1 MLVEAKKDIFSQLI
15 KEATHDEL
23 VWMNG
28 FLAGL
33 LDQSSLPSAK
43 AGVASA
49 GGAAPAQMAASTQID
64 KLTLLYAS
72 ETGNAK
78 SVATKFAAATKKKGI
93 KTKLASVEQYKLT
106 DLVKEKY
113 LLLIIST
120 QGDGEPPITAIK
132 FYNALHDENLKLD
145 KLQFGVLALG
155 DSSYPLFCQ
164 AGVDVDQQLE
174 LRGGTRKVPLQ
185 KCDTDYASYADSWL
199 DSALGLLAG
208 GQSGDSG
215 AAAAKAAVKA
225 PAAGSHKKIYEGTVV
240 TNFNLND
247 RDSAKRTHHIEI
259 EAEDLVYAPGDALG
273 VVPPNPAQVV
283 QEVLALTEVDPQQT
297 IAWRDQT
304 HSVEDLLSIK
314 AQLLYLPERVVR
326 KYADIAGQEI
336 PDTRMSLVDL
346 LKIYPLKN
354 NQEDFIQVLQIL
366 EPIAPRLY
374 SISSSPEAHGD
385 EIHITVAKDQFYVGE
400 KQETGLCSGYL
411 LDVPVE
417 SKLQFYI
424 HPNKGFKLPPE
435 DKDVIMIGPG
445 TGVAPFRSF
454 LFERDA
460 AGAEGRN
467 WLFFGDQHIASDF
480 LYQTEIQSF
489 LDTGVLTEFNGAF
502 SRDQE
507 KKVYVQDKM
516 RERGAELFEW
526 LENGAYIYI
535 CGAKEPM
542 SFDVEKALTEI
553 IATQKE
559 LSFVEASKYLDALK
573 EQGRFLKDVY

>member
-1 MLVEAKKDIFSQLI
+1 MLVEAKKDIFSRLI

-33 LDQSSLPSAK
+33 LDQGTL
-43 AGVASA
+43 SA
-49 GGAAPAQMAASTQID
+49 GRAQSGAGAPAVTTASTQVD

-78 SVATKFAAATKKKGI
+78 SVATKFATVTKKRGI

-106 DLVKEKY
+106 DLAKEKY
-113 LLLIIST
+113 LLLVIST
-120 QGDGEPPITAIK
+120 QGDGEPPITAVK
-132 FYNALHDENLKLD
+132 FYNAVHDASLKLD
-145 KLQFGVLALG
+145 KLQYGVLALG

-164 AGVDVDQQLE
+164 AGVDVDKQLE
-174 LRGGTRKVPLQ
+174 LRGATRKVPLQ
-185 KCDTDYASYADSWL
+185 KFDTDYAGYTDSWL
-199 DSALGLLAG
+199 DTALGLL
-208 GQSGDSG
+208 SDSTEGG
-215 AAAAKAAVKA
+215 AAQAVAKIPK
-225 PAAGSHKKIYEGTVV
+225 PAGGSHKKIYDGTVI

-259 EAEDLVYAPGDALG
+259 EAEELAYAPGDALG
-273 VVPPNPAQVV
+273 IVPPNPTPVV
-283 QEVLALTEVDPQQT
+283 EEVLALAEIDAQQS
-297 IAWRDQT
+297 IEWRDHKYT
-304 HSVEDLLSIK
+304 VKELLATK

-326 KYADIAGQEI
+326 KYAEIAGQEI

-346 LKIYPLKN
+346 LRIYPLKN
-354 NQEDFIQVLQIL
+354 NQEDFLQVLQIL

-385 EIHITVAKDQFYVGE
+385 EIHITVARDQFYVGE
-400 KQETGLCSGYL
+400 KQESGLCSGYL
-411 LDVPVE
+411 LDVPVDT
-417 SKLQFYI
+417 KLQFYI

-460 AGAEGRN
+460 VGAAGKN
-467 WLFFGDQHIASDF
+467 WLFFGDQHISSDF

-489 LDTGVLTEFNGAF
+489 LETGVLTEFNGAF

-507 KKVYVQDKM
+507 NKVYVQDKM

-526 LENGAYIYI
+526 LENGAFIYI

-559 LSFVEASKYLDALK
+559 LSFTEAGKYLDALK
-573 EQGRFLKDVY
+573 EEGRLLKDVY

>member
-1 MLVEAKKDIFSQLI
+1 MLVEAKKDIFSRLI
-15 KEATHDEL
+15 QEATHDEL

-33 LDQSSLPSAK
+33 LDQDTLGSGRAERG
-43 AGVASA
+43 AGASA
-49 GGAAPAQMAASTQID
+49 EPRAQIQID

-78 SVATKFAAATKKKGI
+78 SVATKFAAVTKKRGI

-106 DLVKEKY
+106 DLAKEKY
-113 LLLIIST
+113 LLLVIST

-132 FYNALHDENLKLD
+132 FYNAIHDDQLKLD
-145 KLQFGVLALG
+145 KLQYGILALG

-164 AGVDVDQQLE
+164 AGEDVDKQLE
-174 LRGGTRKVPLQ
+174 LRGATRKVPLQ
-185 KCDTDYASYADSWL
+185 KCDTDYASITDSWL
-199 DSALGLLAG
+199 EAALSLLTDN
-208 GQSGDSG
+208 GDG
-215 AAAAKAAVKA
+215 AATKVTVKPVKA
-225 PAAGSHKKIYEGTVV
+225 TGGSHKKIYEGTVI

-259 EAEDLVYAPGDALG
+259 EADDLDYEPGDALG
-273 VVPPNPAQVV
+273 VVPPNPLQVV
-283 QEVLALTEVDPQQT
+283 QEVLALTEIDPSQILQ
-297 IAWRDQT
+297 WRDNEITVQ
-304 HSVEDLLSIK
+304 EMLSSK
-314 AQLLYLPERVVR
+314 AQLRFLPERVVR
-326 KYADIAGQEI
+326 KYAQIAGQEI

-346 LKIYPLKN
+346 LRIYPLKN
-354 NQEDFIQVLQIL
+354 NQEDSLQVLQIL

-374 SISSSPEAHGD
+374 SISSSPEAHDG
-385 EIHITVAKDQFYVGE
+385 EIHITVAKDQFFVGDRR
-400 KQETGLCSGYL
+400 ETGLCSGFL
-411 LDVPVE
+411 LDVPVAT
-417 SKLQFYI
+417 KLHFYI

-460 AGAEGRN
+460 AGASGKN

-480 LYQTEIQSF
+480 LYQTEIQTF
-489 LDTGVLTEFNGAF
+489 LDTGVLSEFNGAF

-507 KKVYVQDKM
+507 TKVYVQDKM
-516 RERGAELFEW
+516 RERGAEVFEW
-526 LENGAYIYI
+526 LESGAFIYI

-542 SFDVEKALTEI
+542 SFDVEKTLVEI

-559 LSFVEASKYLDALK
+559 LSFVEADKYLDTLK
-573 EQGRFLKDVY
+573 EEGRLLKDVY

>member
-1 MLVEAKKDIFSQLI
+1 MLVEAKKDIFSRLI

-33 LDQSSLPSAK
+33 LDQGTLSAGRAE
-43 AGVASA
+43 AGAAVPTTDTASA
-49 GGAAPAQMAASTQID
+49 QID

-106 DLVKEKY
+106 DLAKEKY
-113 LLLIIST
+113 LLLVIST
-120 QGDGEPPITAIK
+120 QGDGEPPITAVK
-132 FYNALHDENLKLD
+132 FYNAVHDATLKLD
-145 KLQFGVLALG
+145 KLQYGVLALG

-164 AGVDVDQQLE
+164 AGEDVDKQLE
-174 LRGGTRKVPLQ
+174 LRGATRKVPLQ
-185 KCDTDYASYADSWL
+185 KCDTDYASYADNWL
-199 DSALGLLAG
+199 DAALSLLTDSNEHPEAKPVVKVAKTAG
-208 GQSGDSG
+208 
-215 AAAAKAAVKA
+215 
-225 PAAGSHKKIYEGTVV
+225 GSHKKIYEGTVV

-247 RDSAKRTHHIEI
+247 RDSAKQTHHIEI
-259 EAEDLVYAPGDALG
+259 EAEELVYEPGDALG
-273 VVPPNPAQVV
+273 IVPPNPGHVV
-283 QEVLALTEVDPQQT
+283 EEVLALTEIDPDRSVE
-297 IAWRDQT
+297 WRDQKYT
-304 HSVEDLLSIK
+304 VEELLSAK
-314 AQLLYLPERVVR
+314 AQLRYLPERVVR
-326 KYADIAGQEI
+326 KYAEIADQEI

-354 NQEDFIQVLQIL
+354 NQEDFAQVLQIL

-385 EIHITVAKDQFYVGE
+385 EIHITVARDQFYVGE

-417 SKLQFYI
+417 TRLQFYI

-460 AGAEGRN
+460 AGAQGRN
-467 WLFFGDQHIASDF
+467 WLFFGDQHISSDF

-502 SRDQE
+502 SRDQQ

-526 LENGAYIYI
+526 LENGAYVYI

-559 LSFVEASKYLDALK
+559 LSFVEAEKYLDALK
-573 EQGRFLKDVY
+573 EEGRLLKDVY

>member
-33 LDQSSLPSAK
+33 LDQGSLA
-43 AGVASA
+43 AGKSGAIAGGTVATAAASA
-49 GGAAPAQMAASTQID
+49 AQID

-78 SVATKFAAATKKKGI
+78 SVATKFATATKKRGI
-93 KTKLASVEQYKLT
+93 KTKLVSVEQYKLT
-106 DLVKEKY
+106 DLAKEKY
-113 LLLIIST
+113 LLLVIST
-120 QGDGEPPITAIK
+120 QGDGEPPITAVK
-132 FYNALHDENLKLD
+132 FYNAVHDAGLKLD
-145 KLQFGVLALG
+145 KLQFGVMALG

-164 AGVDVDQQLE
+164 AGIDVDKQLE

-185 KCDTDYASYADSWL
+185 KCDTDYAGYADSWL
-199 DSALGLLAG
+199 ESALGLL
-208 GQSGDSG
+208 SGSEHE
-215 AAAAKAAVKA
+215 AAAPSAKALAKA

-240 TNFNLND
+240 SNFNLND

-259 EAEDLVYAPGDALG
+259 ETEDLVYAPGDALG
-273 VVPPNPAQVV
+273 IVPPNPKAVIE
-283 QEVLALTEVDPQQT
+283 EVLALTDVDPQLT
-297 IAWRDQT
+297 LAWRDQT
-304 HSVEDLLSIK
+304 HSVEELLSIK

-326 KYADIAGQEI
+326 KYAEIAGQEI

-354 NQEDFIQVLQIL
+354 NQEDFVQVLQIL

-385 EIHITVAKDQFYVGE
+385 EIHITVARDQFYVGD
-400 KQETGLCSGYL
+400 KRETGLCSGYL

-417 SKLQFYI
+417 TKVQFYI

-460 AGAEGRN
+460 AGAEGKN

-480 LYQTEIQSF
+480 LYQTEIQAF
-489 LDTGVLTEFNGAF
+489 LETGVLTEFNGAF

-516 RERGAELFEW
+516 KERGAELFEW

-559 LSFVEASKYLDALK
+559 LSFVEAGKYLDALK
-573 EQGRFLKDVY
+573 EEGRFLKDVY

>member
-1 MLVEAKKDIFSQLI
+1 MLVEAKKDIFSRLI

-33 LDQSSLPSAK
+33 LDQGTLP
-43 AGVASA
+43 AGRAQSGTGAPSVTTASA
-49 GGAAPAQMAASTQID
+49 QVD

-78 SVATKFAAATKKKGI
+78 SVATKFATVTKKRGI

-106 DLVKEKY
+106 DLAKEKY
-113 LLLIIST
+113 LLLVIST
-120 QGDGEPPITAIK
+120 QGDGEPPITAVK
-132 FYNALHDENLKLD
+132 FYNAVHDASLKLD
-145 KLQFGVLALG
+145 KLQYGVLALG

-164 AGVDVDQQLE
+164 AGVDVDRQLE
-174 LRGGTRKVPLQ
+174 LRGATRKVPLQ
-185 KCDTDYASYADSWL
+185 KLDTDYAGYTESWL
-199 DSALGLLAG
+199 DTALGLL
-208 GQSGDSG
+208 SDSTEGG
-215 AAAAKAAVKA
+215 AAQAVAKIPK
-225 PAAGSHKKIYEGTVV
+225 PAGGSHKKIYDGTVI

-259 EAEDLVYAPGDALG
+259 EAEDLAYAPGDALG
-273 VVPPNPAQVV
+273 IVPPNPTPVV
-283 QEVLALTEVDPQQT
+283 EEVLALAEIDAQQS
-297 IAWRDQT
+297 IEWRDQKYT
-304 HSVEDLLSIK
+304 VKELLAIK

-326 KYADIAGQEI
+326 KYAEIAGQEI

-346 LKIYPLKN
+346 LRIYPLKN
-354 NQEDFIQVLQIL
+354 NQEDFLQVLQIL

-385 EIHITVAKDQFYVGE
+385 EIHITVARDQFYVGE
-400 KQETGLCSGYL
+400 KQESGLCSGYL
-411 LDVPVE
+411 LDVPVDT
-417 SKLQFYI
+417 KLQFYI
-424 HPNKGFKLPPE
+424 HPNKGFKLPPD

-467 WLFFGDQHIASDF
+467 WLFFGDQHISSDF

-489 LDTGVLTEFNGAF
+489 LETGVLTEFNGAF

-507 KKVYVQDKM
+507 NKVYVQDKM

-526 LENGAYIYI
+526 LESGAFIYI

-559 LSFVEASKYLDALK
+559 LSFTEAGKYLDALK
-573 EQGRFLKDVY
+573 EEGRLLKDVY

>member
-1 MLVEAKKDIFSQLI
+1 MLVEAKKDIFSRLI

-33 LDQSSLPSAK
+33 LDQGTLSGGRPQNGS
-43 AGVASA
+43 
-49 GGAAPAQMAASTQID
+49 GAAAPSVTNAATQID

-78 SVATKFAAATKKKGI
+78 SVATKFATATKKRGI

-106 DLVKEKY
+106 DLAKEKY
-113 LLLIIST
+113 LLLVIST
-120 QGDGEPPITAIK
+120 QGDGEPPITAVK
-132 FYNALHDENLKLD
+132 FYNAVHDTSLKLD
-145 KLQFGVLALG
+145 KLQYGVLALG

-164 AGVDVDQQLE
+164 AGEDVDKQLE
-174 LRGGTRKVPLQ
+174 LRGGARKVPLQ
-185 KCDTDYASYADSWL
+185 KCDTDYAGYIDTWL
-199 DSALGLLAG
+199 DSALNLL
-208 GQSGDSG
+208 SDSADG
-215 AAAAKAAVKA
+215 NTTQIIAKAAK
-225 PAAGSHKKIYEGTVV
+225 PAGGSHKKIYEGTVV

-259 EAEDLVYAPGDALG
+259 EAEELAYEPGDALG
-273 VVPPNPAQVV
+273 VVPPNPIQVV
-283 QEVLALTEVDPQQT
+283 EEVLALTEVDPQQS
-297 IAWRDQT
+297 IQWREQEFTVD
-304 HSVEDLLSIK
+304 ELLAAK

-326 KYADIAGQEI
+326 KYAEIAGQEI

-354 NQEDFIQVLQIL
+354 NQEDFLQVLQIL

-385 EIHITVAKDQFYVGE
+385 EIHITVAKDEFYVGE

-417 SKLQFYI
+417 TKLDFYI

-445 TGVAPFRSF
+445 TGIAPFRSF

-460 AGAEGRN
+460 AGASGKN
-467 WLFFGDQHIASDF
+467 WLFFGDQHISSDF

-489 LDTGVLTEFNGAF
+489 LETGVLTEFNGAF
-502 SRDQE
+502 SRDQQQ
-507 KKVYVQDKM
+507 KVYVQHKM
-516 RERGAELFEW
+516 RERGAELFDW

-535 CGAKEPM
+535 CGTKEPM
-542 SFDVEKALTEI
+542 SYDVEKALTEI

-559 LSFVEASKYLDALK
+559 LSFVEATKYVDALK
-573 EQGRFLKDVY
+573 EEGRLLKDVY

>member
-33 LDQSSLPSAK
+33 LDQRSLAAGK
-43 AGVASA
+43 AGAMA
-49 GGAAPAQMAASTQID
+49 GGSSSAEVAGSAQID

-78 SVATKFAAATKKKGI
+78 SVATKFAAATKKRGI
-93 KTKLASVEQYKLT
+93 KTKLVSVEQYKLT
-106 DLVKEKY
+106 DLAKEKY
-113 LLLIIST
+113 LLLVIST
-120 QGDGEPPITAIK
+120 QGDGEPPITAVK
-132 FYNALHDENLKLD
+132 FYNAVHDANLKLD
-145 KLQFGVLALG
+145 KLQFGVMALG

-164 AGVDVDQQLE
+164 AGEDVDKQLE

-199 DSALGLLAG
+199 DAALGLLAG
-208 GQSGDSG
+208 SDGG
-215 AAAAKAAVKA
+215 AAAPSAKALAKA
-225 PAAGSHKKIYEGTVV
+225 PAAGSHKKIYEGTVI

-259 EAEDLVYAPGDALG
+259 EAEDLLYAPGDALG
-273 VVPPNPAQVV
+273 LVPPNPKAVV
-283 QEVLALTEVDPQQT
+283 EEILSLTEVDAQST

-304 HSVEDLLSIK
+304 HSIEELLSLK

-354 NQEDFIQVLQIL
+354 NQEDFQQVLQIL

-385 EIHITVAKDQFYVGE
+385 EIHITVARDQFYVGD
-400 KQETGLCSGYL
+400 KKETGLCSGYL
-411 LDVPVE
+411 IDVPVE
-417 SKLQFYI
+417 TKVQFYI

-480 LYQTEIQSF
+480 LYQTEIQAF
-489 LDTGVLTEFNGAF
+489 LETGVLTEFNGAF
-502 SRDQE
+502 SRDQQN
-507 KKVYVQDKM
+507 KVYVQDKM

-559 LSFVEASKYLDALK
+559 LSFVEATKYLDALK
-573 EQGRFLKDVY
+573 EEGRFLKDVY